1 MADIKVNPEKKDK
14 PISQPKD
21 KTTAYKVTIGIMAA
35 IIAVLLWMLLFTN
48 EKVKVV
54 TLEKGQVEGQR
65 AQLEG
70 ELDSLMFE
78 YEQVQN
84 DYGDLT
90 DSMTTKDSVIHAN
103 ATEIKR
109 LLSKTS
115 DYRKIK
121 RQLRILRGIQQSYVD
136 QLDSLYTVNH
146 VLEEKLDVANT
157 NIKKERSKSQSLTE
171 EKELLSKKVEVG
183 SVIKAYNVTGTAYH
197 LKGTKLREVETIKA
211 RRVDR
216 MKICFTLAENLVA
229 EPGKRMV
236 YLRVARPDGAII
248 RRGDGD
254 EYSFQAN
261 GSKLQYT
268 LKKEVDYKNKS
279 VRMCLDWNK
288 RGDAAAM
295 KGTYNVSVYMGE
307 LKIGSSSF
315 TLE

>member
-1 MADIKVNPEKKDK
+1 MADIKTNIEKKDK
-14 PISQPKD
+14 PVLESKD

-35 IIAVLLWMLLFTN
+35 VIAVLLWMLLFTN

-54 TLEKGQVEGQR
+54 TIEKDNVETER

-78 YEQVQN
+78 YEQVQD

-90 DSMTTKDSVIHAN
+90 DSMTTKDSVIQAN
-103 ATEIKR
+103 VVEIKR
-109 LLSKTS
+109 LLAKSH

-146 VLEEKLDVANT
+146 ELETKLDVANT
-157 NIKKERSKSQSLTE
+157 EIKREKSKTQALSQ
-171 EKELLSKKVEVG
+171 EKDELSKKVEAG
-183 SVIKAYNVTGTAYH
+183 SVIKAYNVTGTAYY
-197 LKGTKLREVETIKA
+197 LKGRTLREVETLKA

-216 MKICFTLAENLVA
+216 MKICFTLAENLVV

-279 VRMCLDWNK
+279 IKMCLNWDK
-288 RGDAAAM
+288 HGDADAM
-295 KGTYNVSVYMGE
+295 KGKYNVSVYMGE
-307 LKIGSSSF
+307 QKIGSSSF